1 MDVTCNLFSSRLHR
15 VIFLSQGTLVPL
27 HTGSSLP
34 APIITIALSSLE
46 TSMDSYIVS
55 FRLTF
60 HSDPYR
66 LASMDP
72 LLLPCEV
79 IERIIGHSGD
89 HPQTLHNFSL
99 TCRNLRPRALCLMV
113 ADVRFKNR
121 AKIFNF
127 CDFLQAKPHLKPLVR
142 SIAIHPN
149 DFPPIPVL
157 NILPNLFELQ
167 FGTLIQRV
175 PGQKTLFTILNQSTL
190 TGCKY
195 LGTNIRVLRLSDLS
209 FLTCLDFARILLA
222 FPNLTD
228 LACSDII
235 IEEEGDRAPLDV
247 LKRRLSEQLR
257 LRTVSPIFLLARGSC
272 G

>member
-1 MDVTCNLFSSRLHR
+1 
-15 VIFLSQGTLVPL
+15 
-27 HTGSSLP
+27 
-34 APIITIALSSLE
+34 
-46 TSMDSYIVS
+46 
-55 FRLTF
+55 
-60 HSDPYR
+60 
-66 LASMDP
+66 
-72 LLLPCEV
+72 
-79 IERIIGHSGD
+79 
-89 HPQTLHNFSL
+89 
-99 TCRNLRPRALCLMV
+99 MV

-121 AKIFNF
+121 AKIFKF

-175 PGQKTLFTILNQSTL
+175 PGQKTLFIILNQSTL